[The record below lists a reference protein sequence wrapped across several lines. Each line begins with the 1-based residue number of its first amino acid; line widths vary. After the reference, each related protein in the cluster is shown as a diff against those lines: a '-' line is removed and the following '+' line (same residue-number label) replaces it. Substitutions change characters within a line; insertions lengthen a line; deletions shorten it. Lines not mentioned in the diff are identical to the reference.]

1 MSAYSHGDSLRDRT
15 VIVTGAARGVGRG
28 IAAALLERGASVLMV
43 DNQQDAL
50 DATARDWRSLGGTVE
65 QLTADLRDPAS
76 AQLIVDTAVERF
88 GSLHGLVNNAI
99 ASNEPK
105 PFTEITSADYDL
117 VYEVGPRAT
126 FLLMQAALPAL
137 SESGGGSVV
146 NLGSSSGTAG
156 GPAFGAYAGAKEA
169 IRGMSKVAA
178 LEWGRLGIRVNVVCP
193 FAESDGIRAW
203 RDIAP
208 RDYEYAL
215 KQVPLRR
222 IGDPRGDVG
231 ALVAF
236 LLSDDATY
244 ITAQTIFVDGGMGTF
259 R

>member
-1 MSAYSHGDSLRDRT
+1 MSTYSHPDSLRGRN

-43 DNQQDAL
+43 DKQHDAL
-50 DATARDWRSLGGTVE
+50 EATAEELGGTHE
-65 QLTADLRDPAS
+65 QLTADLRDTAS
-76 AQLIVDTAVERF
+76 AQLIVDTAVARF

-117 VYEVGPRAT
+117 VYDVGPRAT
-126 FLLMQAALPAL
+126 FGLMQAAFPELVR
-137 SESGGGSVV
+137 SGGGSVV
-146 NLGSSSGTAG
+146 NLGSSSGTSG

-178 LEWGRLGIRVNVVCP
+178 VEWGRQGVRVNVICP

-203 RDIAP
+203 RELAP
-208 RDYEYAL
+208 RAYESAL
-215 KQVPLRR
+215 KQVPLGRV
-222 IGDPRGDVG
+222 GDPRTDVG
-231 ALVAF
+231 ALVGF
-236 LLSDDATY
+236 LLSDDAAF